1 MPAQPRRAPR
11 APRAVS
17 PRRAPRAIP
26 KSQRGVV
33 LLIALVVLV
42 ALTLA
47 ATTLVRSVDTTNLI
61 AGNLAFHESA
71 VLSGERGT
79 EFGFINWLSAHSL
92 KGDTALYTNNAPVGY
107 LAARQDP
114 DPGVSWD
121 TFWNTTLKNF
131 AFTEAA
137 KDAAGNTVSY
147 VIHRLCDAEGAP
159 EMATCYKAKAGED
172 GSSHSTGGVPLATS
186 TQVFYRITTRIA
198 GPRNTVAYIQTI
210 IAL

>member
-1 MPAQPRRAPR
+1 MPLQTPDHPCRASRLRP
-11 APRAVS
+11 AFAKPG
-17 PRRAPRAIP
+17 
-26 KSQRGVV
+26 SQRGVV

-79 EFGFINWLSAHSL
+79 ELGFVNWLEAHNL
-92 KGDTALYTNNAPVGY
+92 RGDATLYTNNTTAGY
-107 LAARQDP
+107 RALREDPAA
-114 DPGVSWD
+114 GVSWD
-121 TFWNTTLKNF
+121 AFWNATLKDF
-131 AFTEAA
+131 AFNDPT

-147 VIHRLCDAEGAP
+147 IIHRLCDAEGEP
-159 EMATCYKAKAGED
+159 GMVTCYKANIGT
-172 GSSHSTGGVPLATS
+172 TGDSNDLGGIPLQTKE
-186 TQVFYRITTRIA
+186 QIYYRITTRIA